1 MPTRAWCAALVL
13 VFGAVLAV
21 QGQAPP
27 GSRAVV
33 VTGDASG
40 ALTVWKAG
48 GTGFEQVGRTAP
60 RTADEDFAKRRAEAF
75 TTSGDAAPIV
85 ADVDGDGS
93 IDLVVLDPYG
103 ITVYGR
109 TPVYFSLPAMHDS
122 AALAVVDADGDGA
135 LDFVTQRIQGGS
147 AVIEAFRRTPAGLV
161 SLWSR
166 PMTGYRTA
174 FVSGDVDGDGEKEL
188 LTAND
193 TVTILKRNGATWDV
207 AAELPTPNAAVRAIE
222 VADVDRDGKNEIVA
236 GGLGGRVSVFKF
248 RKSAG
253 RGTYPVVWQSAFLA
267 APELLGRGGVGLPSA
282 YVYGI
287 AVADVNGD
295 RHQEIV
301 VSTLE
306 TGRLGDKDINSP
318 SPRVLVF
325 EFDGRGDFVQKWAS
339 GYGAQSGA
347 ARLVAGDVDGDGVA
361 EIVAGRDVY
370 RRASGGGYQAFGQ
383 VCPTCT
389 VGAIGNLPELR
400 EPAATRVVPLYWSL
414 ANGMIPQ
421 GDAVDV
427 TLTLFSPWGEAKD
440 VTATVT
446 SPNAKLTVT
455 NGVLKVP
462 TVPAKGRATTSAF
475 RLTANDGK
483 EAAQLDVEIAFGG
496 VRQTVSR
503 ALYVAVPLPTYD
515 AANLDA
521 RIAQA
526 LAVAKDENRRVLV
539 QWSGKADPAGKA
551 LIQAETKGDLAHTLL
566 YEYAIVRADVA
577 GNAAVASRYKAD
589 VKPVSLPFL
598 TVLDARGTVIGAQP
612 ASAFQA
618 GSGAA
623 ATIDDRKLNEYL
635 LKFKPEYVN
644 AEPLFTAAL
653 SQAKKDQKTLFMW
666 FSAPW

>member
-1 MPTRAWCAALVL
+1 
-13 VFGAVLAV
+13 
-21 QGQAPP
+21 
-27 GSRAVV
+27 
-33 VTGDASG
+33 
-40 ALTVWKAG
+40 
-48 GTGFEQVGRTAP
+48 
-60 RTADEDFAKRRAEAF
+60 
-75 TTSGDAAPIV
+75 
-85 ADVDGDGS
+85 
-93 IDLVVLDPYG
+93 
-103 ITVYGR
+103 
-109 TPVYFSLPAMHDS
+109 
-122 AALAVVDADGDGA
+122 
-135 LDFVTQRIQGGS
+135 
-147 AVIEAFRRTPAGLV
+147 
-161 SLWSR
+161 
-166 PMTGYRTA
+166 
-174 FVSGDVDGDGEKEL
+174 
-188 LTAND
+188 
-193 TVTILKRNGATWDV
+193 
-207 AAELPTPNAAVRAIE
+207 
-222 VADVDRDGKNEIVA
+222 
-236 GGLGGRVSVFKF
+236 LGGRVSVFRF
-248 RKSAG
+248 RKGAG
-253 RGTYPVVWQSAFLA
+253 RATYPVTWQSAFLA
-267 APELLGRGGVGLPSA
+267 APELQGRGGVGLPSA
-282 YVYGI
+282 GVYGI

-295 RHQEIV
+295 KHPEIV
-301 VSTLE
+301 VSTME
-306 TGRLGDKDINSP
+306 TGRIGEKDINP
-318 SPRVLVF
+318 SPRTLVF

-339 GYGAQSGA
+339 GHGSQAGA
-347 ARLVAGDVDGDGVA
+347 ARLAAGDLDGDGVA

-370 RRASGGGYQAFGQ
+370 RRASGGGYQASGQ

-400 EPAATRVVPLYWSL
+400 EPAVTRVVPLYWSL

-462 TVPAKGRATTSAF
+462 TVPAKGRVMTPAF
-475 RLTANDGK
+475 RLTANEGK
-483 EAAQLDVEIAFGG
+483 EPAQLDVEIAFGG
-496 VRQTVSR
+496 LRQTVSR

-526 LAVAKDENRRVLV
+526 LAVAKDENRRVLI

-598 TVLDARGTVIGAQP
+598 TVLDAQGKVIGSQP
-612 ASAFQA
+612 ASAFKA
-618 GSGAA
+618 GTVSP
-623 ATIDDRKLNEYL
+623 TTFDDKKLNDYL

-653 SQAKKDQKTLFMW
+653 SQAKRDQKTLFVW